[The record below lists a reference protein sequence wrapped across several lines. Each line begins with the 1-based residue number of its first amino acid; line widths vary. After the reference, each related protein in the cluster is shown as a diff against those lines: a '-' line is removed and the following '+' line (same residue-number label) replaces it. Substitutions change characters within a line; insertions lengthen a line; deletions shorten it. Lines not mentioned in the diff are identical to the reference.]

1 MYQGARCMYTQ
12 QAINVVN
19 ALKIN
24 NANEFLK
31 NVNVNFP
38 SRNMKSKK
46 STLVLDVLVENDFK
60 RLFQQSRI
68 TTI

>member
-1 MYQGARCMYTQ
+1 MYTQ

-24 NANEFLK
+24 NANEYLK

-46 STLVLDVLVENDFK
+46 STLVLDVLVENNFK

-68 TTI
+68 RTI

>member
-1 MYQGARCMYTQ
+1 MYTQ

-46 STLVLDVLVENDFK
+46 STLVLDVLVGNNFK

>member
-1 MYQGARCMYTQ
+1 MYTQ

-46 STLVLDVLVENDFK
+46 STLVLDVLVENNFK